1 MGVLALLLLPGRWT
15 PDCDDIEARLFGRL
29 LLGASE
35 VDTPKDIRLTP
46 GSRGAV
52 MDEVVEPDAR
62 FLALLRVTLFGMV
75 PLMALPFRGL
85 PRGGVP
91 WGAGSFDLAE

>member
-1 MGVLALLLLPGRWT
+1 MLLLPGRWA
-15 PDCDDIEARLFGRL
+15 PDCDDIEARLLGRL

-35 VDTPKDIRLTP
+35 VETPNDIRLTP

-52 MDEVVEPDAR
+52 MEEAVDPDAR
-62 FLALLRVTLFGMV
+62 FLALLSVTLFGIL
-75 PLMALPFRGL
+75 PLMALPFLGL